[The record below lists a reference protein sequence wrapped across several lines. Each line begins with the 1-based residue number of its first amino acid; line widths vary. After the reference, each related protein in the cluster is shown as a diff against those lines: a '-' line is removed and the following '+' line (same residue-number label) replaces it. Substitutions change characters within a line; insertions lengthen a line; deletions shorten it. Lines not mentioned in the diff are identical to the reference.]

1 MASYTLH
8 IQYVDRPAETR
19 TITQPKV
26 LIGRDAGDIVLH
38 DSQVSGRHAE
48 ILWDG
53 ATLRFTDLGSTNGS
67 FLLQGQRVANLE
79 LTPGIALRVGNSL
92 ITVQSIDGL
101 GSSGAGK
108 GRTVIAAPGMVPG
121 FPAPMKPAPA
131 RPPGPVMPAPPA
143 PASGPQPGNFA
154 FAPTAQHPGP
164 LLRPASAGLAPG
176 APGGF
181 AAAPPQPMPAPM
193 APPMPGGAPAPFPAP
208 TPPGGFPAQAP
219 TGGFGAPPQSGGF
232 PAQPQAGGFG
242 APPQS
247 GGFPAQPQSAI
258 ATPPQ
263 AVPTPVSQPVPAAP
277 PGPPV
282 LVPESAVPDTPPA
295 GEPAAVGPAGGD
307 LVSQVKFILGEGWKV
322 FQPVAAPAVAT
333 VGAVL
338 IPIGLLA
345 QLGLMILPLSI
356 AALLATL
363 LSLVQLAAMV
373 ILMPALGRFMLS
385 SYLGQP
391 ISIQAAVQESIARV
405 ADVAVNCFI
414 PGIVFGVFAA
424 PIYYVEDKKIGAVI
438 GRNFNLLGKELVPIL
453 ASVFGAAL
461 AVGIGMTIVSIIFGF
476 LPLGGILSSILVNGV
491 TAFLVAF
498 FSALSVWLY
507 FWVRRKHE
515 GGDPESEAR
524 ARLGGAASALP
535 SA

>member
-19 TITQPKV
+19 TITQPK
-26 LIGRDAGDIVLH
+26 LTIGRDAGDIVLH

-53 ATLRFTDLGSTNGS
+53 STLRFTDLGSTNGS

-92 ITVQSIDGL
+92 ITVQNIEGVA
-101 GSSGAGK
+101 SSAGK

-121 FPAPMKPAPA
+121 FPAPMKPGAPQPGGP
-131 RPPGPVMPAPPA
+131 RPVGPVMPAPPA
-143 PASGPQPGNFA
+143 PMGSPPPGGGFA
-154 FAPTAQHPGP
+154 FAPTAQHQGP
-164 LLRPASAGLAPG
+164 LLRPGPGGAPAG

-193 APPMPGGAPAPFPAP
+193 APPMPAAAPAPFPAP
-208 TPPGGFPAQAP
+208 MPPGPGPGAFSAP
-219 TGGFGAPPQSGGF
+219 TP
-232 PAQPQAGGFG
+232 
-242 APPQS
+242 
-247 GGFPAQPQSAI
+247 PQSAI
-258 ATPPQ
+258 ATPPPQ
-263 AVPTPVSQPVPAAP
+263 AVPMPTAPTPVLA
-277 PGPPV
+277 GPPV
-282 LVPESAVPDTPPA
+282 LVPESVVPGAPPPSEVETPA
-295 GEPAAVGPAGGD
+295 AEPAAGD
-307 LVSQVKFILGEGWKV
+307 LVAQIKFILGESWKV
-322 FQPVAAPAVAT
+322 LQPVAAPAVAT

-356 AALLATL
+356 AGLLATL

-373 ILMPALGRFMLS
+373 ILFPAVGRFVLGS
-385 SYLGQP
+385 HLGQP
-391 ISIQAAVQESIARV
+391 ITIQAAVQQSIQNV
-405 ADVAVNCFI
+405 ADVALNCFV

-424 PIYYVEDKKIGAVI
+424 PIYYVEDKKLGAVI

-453 ASVFGAAL
+453 ASIFGGGL
-461 AVGIGMTIVSIIFGF
+461 AVGIGMAILGFIFGI
-476 LPLGGILSSILVNGV
+476 LPFGGLLYSILVNGV
-491 TAFLVAF
+491 SAFMVAF
-498 FSALSVWLY
+498 GAALSVFLY
-507 FWVRRKHE
+507 FWVRRKYE

-524 ARLGGAASALP
+524 AKLGAATGALP

>member
-19 TITQPKV
+19 TISQPKV

-121 FPAPMKPAPA
+121 FPAPMKPAAA

-143 PASGPQPGNFA
+143 PVGAPQPGNFA
-154 FAPTAQHPGP
+154 FAPTAQHQGP
-164 LLRPASAGLAPG
+164 LLRPAPGGPAPG

-181 AAAPPQPMPAPM
+181 AAAPPQPAPF
-193 APPMPGGAPAPFPAP
+193 PGGPAPFPAP
-208 TPPGGFPAQAP
+208 TPPSGFAAQAP
-219 TGGFGAPPQSGGF
+219 GGFQPQPATGGFQPQPATGGF
-232 PAQPQAGGFG
+232 QPQPGAFG
-242 APPQS
+242 SP
-247 GGFPAQPQSAI
+247 PQSAI
-258 ATPPQ
+258 ATPPPQ
-263 AVPTPVSQPVPAAP
+263 AVPTPISQPMAAP
-277 PGPPV
+277 PMPAGPPV

-295 GEPAAVGPAGGD
+295 GEPAAAAVGPAGGD

-345 QLGLMILPLSI
+345 QLGLLILPLSI

-391 ISIQAAVQESIARV
+391 ISIQAAVQETIAKV
-405 ADVAVNCFI
+405 ANVAVNCFI
-414 PGIVFGVFAA
+414 PGIVLGVFAA
-424 PIYYVEDKKIGAVI
+424 PIYYVEDKKLGAVI
-438 GRNFNLLGKELVPIL
+438 GRNFELLKKELVPIL
-453 ASVFGAAL
+453 AAVFGASL
-461 AVGIGMTIVSIIFGF
+461 AVGIAMVIVGVILGF
-476 LPLGGILSSILVNGV
+476 LPLGGILNSIVVNGV
-491 TAFLVAF
+491 TAFLFAF

-524 ARLGGAASALP
+524 ARLGGAVGVLP

>member
-19 TITQPKV
+19 TVTQPKL
-26 LIGRDAGDIVLH
+26 LIGRDAGDIILH

-53 ATLRFTDLGSTNGS
+53 STLKFSDLGSTNGS

-79 LTPGIALRVGNSL
+79 LTPGIALRLGNSL
-92 ITVQSIDGL
+92 ITVQNIEGV
-101 GSSGAGK
+101 GSSAGK

-121 FPAPMKPAPA
+121 FPAPMKPAAA

-143 PASGPQPGNFA
+143 PAGAPPPGGGFA
-154 FAPTAQHPGP
+154 FAPTAQHQGP
-164 LLRPASAGLAPG
+164 LLRPAPGGAPG
-176 APGGF
+176 PAPGGF

-193 APPMPGGAPAPFPAP
+193 APPMTAAPAPFPTPAPPGPGPGVFGAAP
-208 TPPGGFPAQAP
+208 T
-219 TGGFGAPPQSGGF
+219 
-232 PAQPQAGGFG
+232 
-242 APPQS
+242 
-247 GGFPAQPQSAI
+247 PQSAI
-258 ATPPQ
+258 ATPPPQ
-263 AVPTPVSQPVPAAP
+263 SLPTPPHPMAAAPVP

-282 LVPESAVPDTPPA
+282 LVPETAVPDLPPA
-295 GEPAAVGPAGGD
+295 SEAAAPAAGPAGND
-307 LVSQVKFILGEGWKV
+307 LVSQVKFILGESWKV
-322 FQPVAAPAVAT
+322 LQPVAAPAVAT

-345 QLGLMILPLSI
+345 QLGLLILPLSL
-356 AALLATL
+356 AGLLAGL

-373 ILMPALGRFMLS
+373 ILVPSVGRFVLA

-391 ISIQAAVQESIARV
+391 ITIQAAVQQSIQKV
-405 ADVAVNCFI
+405 ADVALNCFV
-414 PGIVFGVFAA
+414 PSIVFGVFAA
-424 PIYYVEDKKIGAVI
+424 PIYFVEDKKLGAVI

-453 ASVFGAAL
+453 ASVFGGGL
-461 AVGIGMTIVSIIFGF
+461 AVGIAMTIVGLILGI
-476 LPLGGILSSILVNGV
+476 LPLGGLLNSILVNGV
-491 TAFLVAF
+491 MAFMIAF
-498 FSALSVWLY
+498 GAALSVFLY
-507 FWVRRKHE
+507 FWIRRKHE

-524 ARLGGAASALP
+524 ARLGGDVAALP

>member
-19 TITQPKV
+19 TISQPKV

-38 DSQVSGRHAE
+38 DTQVSGRHAE

-121 FPAPMKPAPA
+121 FPAPMKPAVA

-143 PASGPQPGNFA
+143 PAGAPQPGNFA
-154 FAPTAQHPGP
+154 FAPTAQHQGP
-164 LLRPASAGLAPG
+164 LLRPGPGGPAPG

-181 AAAPPQPMPAPM
+181 AAAPPQPAPFPGGAPAPFP
-193 APPMPGGAPAPFPAP
+193 AAAPAPFPAP
-208 TPPGGFPAQAP
+208 TPPGGFPAQPA
-219 TGGFGAPPQSGGF
+219 TGGFGVPPQPG
-232 PAQPQAGGFG
+232 AFG
-242 APPQS
+242 SP
-247 GGFPAQPQSAI
+247 PQSAI
-258 ATPPQ
+258 ATPPPQ
-263 AVPTPVSQPVPAAP
+263 AVSTPISQPMAAP
-277 PGPPV
+277 PMPAGPPV
-282 LVPESAVPDTPPA
+282 LVPESAVPDTPPM
-295 GEPAAVGPAGGD
+295 GEPAAAAVGPAGDD

-322 FQPVAAPAVAT
+322 FHPVAAPAVAT

-345 QLGLMILPLSI
+345 QLGLLILPLSI

-391 ISIQAAVQESIARV
+391 ISIQAAVQETIAKV
-405 ADVAVNCFI
+405 ADVAVNCFV
-414 PGIVFGVFAA
+414 PGIVLGVFAA
-424 PIYYVEDKKIGAVI
+424 PIYYVEDKKLVPVI
-438 GRNFNLLGKELVPIL
+438 KRNFELLKKELVPIL
-453 ASVFGAAL
+453 AAVFGASL
-461 AVGIGMTIVSIIFGF
+461 AVGIAMAIVGVILGL
-476 LPLGGILSSILVNGV
+476 LPLGGILNSILVNGV
-491 TAFLVAF
+491 TAFVFAF

-524 ARLGGAASALP
+524 ARLGAAAGVLP

>member
-19 TITQPKV
+19 TISQPKV
-26 LIGRDAGDIVLH
+26 LIGRDAGDIALH

-79 LTPGIALRVGNSL
+79 LTAGIALRIGNSL

-121 FPAPMKPAPA
+121 FPAPMKPAAA
-131 RPPGPVMPAPPA
+131 RPPGPVMPAPPGPVMPA
-143 PASGPQPGNFA
+143 PPAPVGAPQPGNFA
-154 FAPTAQHPGP
+154 FAPTAQHQGP
-164 LLRPASAGLAPG
+164 LLRPAPGGPAPG

-181 AAAPPQPMPAPM
+181 AAAPPQPM
-193 APPMPGGAPAPFPAP
+193 APPMGPPAPFPAP
-208 TPPGGFPAQAP
+208 APPGPGPGAFGAQPA
-219 TGGFGAPPQSGGF
+219 TGGFGAP
-232 PAQPQAGGFG
+232 
-242 APPQS
+242 AP
-247 GGFPAQPQSAI
+247 GTDRFAVQPQSAI
-258 ATPPQ
+258 ATPPPQ
-263 AVPTPVSQPVPAAP
+263 AVPTPISQPVAAAP
-277 PGPPV
+277 MPMGPPV
-282 LVPESAVPDTPPA
+282 LVPESAIADTPPA
-295 GEPAAVGPAGGD
+295 GEPAVAALGPAGND
-307 LVSQVKFILGEGWKV
+307 LVSQVKFILLEGWKL

-373 ILMPALGRFMLS
+373 ILMPSLGRFMLS
-385 SYLGQP
+385 HYLGQP
-391 ISIQAAVQESIARV
+391 ISIQAAVQQSIAGV

-424 PIYYVEDKKIGAVI
+424 PIYYVEDKKLGAVI
-438 GRNFNLLGKELVPIL
+438 GRNFSLLKLELVPIL
-453 ASVFGAAL
+453 ATVFGAGL
-461 AVGIGMTIVSIIFGF
+461 AVGLVMTIVGMILGF
-476 LPLGGILSSILVNGV
+476 LPLGGILNSILVNGV
-491 TAFLVAF
+491 MAFMIAF
-498 FSALSVWLY
+498 FSGLSVWLY

-524 ARLGGAASALP
+524 ARLDAAAGALP